1 MFVCGTLL
9 HDSRSTCFFYVL
21 TCQLFITWLL
31 CDTVWH
37 TWKIPRYSDHRS
49 KGERRKSLRATGNLS
64 NANATEWELKNKKQ
78 RKKYNETTVKRPD
91 TFCLLTK
98 PWGQDGNGGLNILN
112 RKVTGL
118 GDRPKHSQTRDKIAF
133 ASSLSNYT
141 KEFVLFLRLNTVVF
155 VRLHE
160 PCGVRLPLWKI
171 WPCVNQGC
179 IKIMNMKGNQRK

>member
-1 MFVCGTLL
+1 MCVCGTLL

-64 NANATEWELKNKKQ
+64 NANVTEWELKKKE
-78 RKKYNETTVKRPD
+78 KKENNTIRRLWRDLSGEDY
-91 TFCLLTK
+91 TFGLLTK
-98 PWGQDGNGGLNILN
+98 PWGQDGNGGLNIIW
-112 RKVTGL
+112 
-118 GDRPKHSQTRDKIAF
+118 SQTRDKIAF
-133 ASSLSNYT
+133 ASFLSNYT

-171 WPCVNQGC
+171 WPRVNQGC

>member
-1 MFVCGTLL
+1 MCVCGTLL

-64 NANATEWELKNKKQ
+64 NANVTEWELKKK
-78 RKKYNETTVKRPD
+78 KKKENNTIRRLWRDLSGKDY
-91 TFCLLTK
+91 TFGLLTK
-98 PWGQDGNGGLNILN
+98 PWGQDGNGGLNIIW
-112 RKVTGL
+112 
-118 GDRPKHSQTRDKIAF
+118 SQTRDKIAF

-171 WPCVNQGC
+171 WPRVNQGC

>member
-1 MFVCGTLL
+1 MCVCGTLL

-64 NANATEWELKNKKQ
+64 NANVTEWELKKK
-78 RKKYNETTVKRPD
+78 RKKENNTIRRLWRDLSGEDY
-91 TFCLLTK
+91 TFGLLTK
-98 PWGQDGNGGLNILN
+98 PWGQDGNGGLNIIW
-112 RKVTGL
+112 
-118 GDRPKHSQTRDKIAF
+118 SQTRDKIAF

-171 WPCVNQGC
+171 WPRVNQGC

>member
-1 MFVCGTLL
+1 MCVCRTLL

-64 NANATEWELKNKKQ
+64 KANATEWELKKK
-78 RKKYNETTVKRPD
+78 KKENNTIRRLWRDLSGEDY
-91 TFCLLTK
+91 TFGLLTK
-98 PWGQDGNGGLNILN
+98 PWGQDGNGGLNIIW
-112 RKVTGL
+112 
-118 GDRPKHSQTRDKIAF
+118 SQARDKIAF

-160 PCGVRLPLWKI
+160 PRGVRLPLWKI
-171 WPCVNQGC
+171 WPRVNQGC